1 MYLQALEISN
11 FKSFKGEITI
21 PLDRGFTAI
30 TGPNGSGKS
39 NCGDAIQFVLGPRSN
54 KVIRAQNAKDLIFNG
69 GKNSKPARSCDVTL
83 VFANPLLS
91 SGRRRLP
98 LDQDAVRMTRS
109 VRLSKSNNTITTYF
123 LDGEESSQKTFHRL
137 LGAANA
143 RPDGYNIVLQ
153 GDVTKL
159 AKMTAKERR
168 KVLDGVA
175 GVTSYDDE
183 IRKAD
188 RQKEMV
194 EGYIERIGLLED
206 EQKVRLKDLT
216 KEKNLALK
224 VQDLVEEL
232 KLARIISAQS
242 KLASQNSERKYMV
255 DERVRIDGEA
265 TQLEQNVKEGA
276 KTLLILEDKI
286 GVLQRQI
293 EDLMGGDSNGLLA
306 AISQLQIRIATSK
319 DRMSEAEDKDLE
331 DKEELVEL
339 VESLQ
344 QAQTSLDEFKQELVN
359 ASADLK
365 HAESAL
371 IEAKNE
377 EVEVQALLE
386 SSGNANA
393 ELSRALSKAI
403 SETETATKALGL
415 AQAEVNRVATQAEM
429 LSEQLSTA
437 QEAAESARLALGESQ
452 LDGEQLG
459 ADAPDQ
465 DRRALGDQLLTT
477 QRSEAKLVEESQAI
491 ETRLRE
497 TERKLNT
504 AKNELENKSGAKG
517 MAGGAAAIIAARDR
531 GELSGIIGTVAELCQ
546 PRDPA
551 HIDALATA
559 IGGGMTSV
567 VVDNDEVAAKA
578 IQWLA
583 QNRAGR
589 ATFLPLNKLTQS
601 RAAGKALM
609 VSKKPGVIGFANELL
624 DFDPRIDIA
633 IRFVLRNTLIVD
645 NMSTARMNMGGVRLV
660 TLRGD
665 VTEAGGAMVGGS
677 KRKMTV
683 SFGGNIQGASEV
695 EALSSDVER
704 FHLMADTVNGA
715 LTDARRLQTELR
727 VKINAL
733 SEGDHAVRFQEW
745 RAEHKQAQTN
755 HNNAL
760 GEVAKHE
767 KRLVELKLEGSNK
780 IRGHDQAQQHLAAA
794 NEIRSDA
801 QSALEDASPEHLK
814 DRLHAAEVKRVEA
827 ESLKV
832 QAEISLNGDSSHQ
845 TLLRSRV
852 DELNQRIVLLNGNAI
867 TRSERIDTLQAGV
880 ATDSIELKS
889 KEDERFQF
897 LEENQGLE
905 EERLELIEERTSLH
919 VHLQQKAT
927 DARSRRVMVEEMGRA
942 LGLKDESIRETM
954 QEMAESNIE
963 PAAEDATLP
972 SVGDAERNERTLQRK
987 LDSHG
992 PVNMLA
998 IEQFDACEAR
1008 LSEMKGDFKTLQD
1021 RRKHLIDVTEK
1032 LESQRKERLLKVLVK
1047 VNENFKVA
1055 YKSLSDGGRGE
1066 LFLENKDEPFKGGLE
1081 LWAQPRGKS
1090 AKVTRHQLSGGEQ
1103 SMAALALIFAIQDYD
1118 PSPFYY
1124 FDEVDQNLDGY
1135 NAERIALMCR
1145 ERSKRA
1151 QFIMVTLRKVSLRLA
1166 DHHIGITHGGDG
1178 CSRRIVDFDRDK
1190 AIALGERALAEAEK
1204 DNAQNHSRIEEAS
1217 AASHEMPEVPEPLA
1231 TPGSLGGLLNHMP
1244 VHEETVQ
1251 AEVQA
1256 EVQEEVQETV
1266 QAEVQEDAESSLGLT
1281 ALSERTADM
1290 TEDIE
1295 EYAEVSQAIQAIQT
1309 VEEQQ
1314 QQQEQEQEQ
1323 EQVQQQE
1330 TEETVNVEDET
1341 V

>member
-11 FKSFKGEITI
+11 FKSFKGDITI

-39 NCGDAIQFVLGPRSN
+39 NCGDAVQFVLGPRSN

-69 GKNSKPARSCDVTL
+69 GKNSKPARSCEVTL
-83 VFANPLLS
+83 VFANPLLA

-98 LDQDAVRMTRS
+98 LDQDEVRMTRS
-109 VRLSKSNNTITTYF
+109 VRLSKSNNIITSYL
-123 LDGEESSQKTFHRL
+123 LDGGESSQKTFHRL

-188 RQKEMV
+188 RQKEKV

-224 VQDLVEEL
+224 VQDLVKEL
-232 KLARIISAQS
+232 KLARITSAQA
-242 KLASQNSERKYMV
+242 KLASQQAERTYTIE
-255 DERVRIDGEA
+255 ERVRVDGEA
-265 TQLEQNVKEGA
+265 NQLESEVKDGA
-276 KTLLILEDKI
+276 KKLLIYEDKI
-286 GVLQRQI
+286 GVLQKQI

-306 AISQLQIRIATSK
+306 AINQLQIRIATSE
-319 DRMSEAEDKDLE
+319 DRISESEDKDLE

-339 VESLQ
+339 AELLQ
-344 QAQTSLDEFKQELVN
+344 QAQTSLDEFKQELSN
-359 ASADLK
+359 ASTDLK
-365 HAESAL
+365 SAEAAL
-371 IEAKNE
+371 IEAKKE
-377 EVEVQALLE
+377 ETEVQELLE
-386 SSGNANA
+386 SSGTANA

-403 SETETATKALGL
+403 SEVESATEALGI
-415 AQAEVNRVATQAEM
+415 AQTEVNRVATQAEM
-429 LSEQLSTA
+429 LGEQLSTA

-452 LDGEQLG
+452 LEGEELG
-459 ADAPDQ
+459 ADAPDH
-465 DRRALGDQLLTT
+465 DRRKLGDQLLTA
-477 QRSEAKLVEESQAI
+477 QRSEAKLVEESQAV

-551 HIDALATA
+551 HTDALATA

-583 QNRAGR
+583 QNKAGR

-624 DFDPRIDIA
+624 DFDPRIDVA
-633 IRFVLRNTLIVD
+633 VRFVLRNTLIVE
-645 NMSTARMNMGGVRLV
+645 NLSIARMNMGGVRLV

-665 VTEAGGAMVGGS
+665 VTEAGGAMVGGQ
-677 KRKMTV
+677 KRRMTV

-695 EALSSDVER
+695 ESLSSDVER
-704 FHLMADTVNGA
+704 FRLMADTVNGA
-715 LTDARRLQTELR
+715 LADARRLQSELR

-745 RAEHKQAQTN
+745 RAGHKQAQTN

-760 GEVAKHE
+760 GDVAKHE
-767 KRLVELKLEGSNK
+767 KRLIELKLEGTNK
-780 IRGHDQAQQHLAAA
+780 IREHDQAQQALEAA
-794 NEIRSDA
+794 NGLRSTA

-827 ESLKV
+827 EGLKA
-832 QAEISLNGDSSHQ
+832 QAEISLNGDSNHES
-845 TLLRSRV
+845 LLRSRV
-852 DELNQRIVLLNGNAI
+852 DEITQRMKLLNEQLI
-867 TRSERIDTLQAGV
+867 TRSDRMDTLQAGI
-880 ATDSIELKS
+880 ATDSIELKA

-905 EERLELIEERTSLH
+905 EERLELIEERTSLQ
-919 VHLQQKAT
+919 VKLQQKAS

-942 LGLKDESIRETM
+942 LALKDESIQETM
-954 QEMAESNIE
+954 KEMAENNIE
-963 PAAEDATLP
+963 PADEDAVLP
-972 SVGDAERNERTLQRK
+972 SVGDAERNERNLQRK

-998 IEQFDACEAR
+998 IEQYDACEAR

-1021 RRKHLIDVTEK
+1021 RRKHLIDVTDK
-1032 LESQRKERLLKVLVK
+1032 LESQRKERLLKVLEK
-1047 VNENFKVA
+1047 VNENFKKA

-1178 CSRRIVDFDRDK
+1178 CSRRIVDFDREQ
-1190 AIALGERALAEAEK
+1190 AIALGEEAMAEAEK
-1204 DNAQNHSRIEEAS
+1204 AEKLLRSRIEES
-1217 AASHEMPEVPEPLA
+1217 FAASHEMPEVPEPLS
-1231 TPGSLGGLLNHMP
+1231 TPSSLGGLLDHIP
-1244 VHEETVQ
+1244 VSEEDVS
-1251 AEVQA
+1251 EDN
-1256 EVQEEVQETV
+1256 ET
-1266 QAEVQEDAESSLGLT
+1266 SIGLA

-1295 EYAEVSQAIQAIQT
+1295 EYAEVAQAIQAVEAQEAEDSADG
-1309 VEEQQ
+1309 VEETDI
-1314 QQQEQEQEQ
+1314 E
-1323 EQVQQQE
+1323 
-1330 TEETVNVEDET
+1330 EETV
-1341 V
+1341 